1 MINIRKKQKLQGFV
15 FSDYKPCANIETWS
29 RMFSRAFDLYYFVYV
44 NESDLRSNVHYL
56 GSSENKAWKKF
67 RPVGDL
73 NPWPLR
79 YRCSACTLLRGSLSF
94 TSLSAVQI
102 YDFRIFLTVYSL
114 LCVLKN
120 WLDQSKYLSN
130 CTPTPPLIQQKSTD
144 NKLRLVL
151 G

>member
-15 FSDYKPCANIETWS
+15 FSDYKTLRQYWDMVS
-29 RMFSRAFDLYYFVYV
+29 YFFSGFWL
-44 NESDLRSNVHYL
+44 
-56 GSSENKAWKKF
+56 K
-67 RPVGDL
+67 
-73 NPWPLR
+73 
-79 YRCSACTLLRGSLSF
+79 
-94 TSLSAVQI
+94 
-102 YDFRIFLTVYSL
+102 L

-144 NKLRLVL
+144 NKLRLEL